1 MNPWSDSLCE
11 PEPSVACPE
20 PVGKGGVEEVSVVA
34 NLVGRNVVVESYK
47 FSLDSMFLCKSAMRS
62 TPLGNGPDQSREDR
76 IPWSAEQRLGSQ

>member
-1 MNPWSDSLCE
+1 
-11 PEPSVACPE
+11 VACPE

-47 FSLDSMFLCKSAMRS
+47 FRFDFICLCKSATRS

-76 IPWSAEQRLGSQ
+76 RPWSTEQR